1 MLLTSCLRLQDLF
14 QQGISAADLRGGGRR
29 ISLLLGRMVSFVVET
44 RRRVLLML
52 IAALLVVPRLITTP
66 LVVGI

>member
-14 QQGISAADLRGGGRR
+14 QKGISAADLRSIGRR
-29 ISLLLGRMVSFVVET
+29 ISLLLERMVSFVVET
-44 RRRVLLML
+44 RRVLLRL
-52 IAALLVVPRLITTP
+52 VAALLVVPRLITTL